1 MNVALSSVLT
11 DAVDMDSIIP
21 TNPALAITSRNTLKI
36 ERAVINRCP
45 NDQTQQTMEHVSKV
59 FR

>member
-21 TNPALAITSRNTLKI
+21 TNPALAITSRNTLKV
-36 ERAVINRCP
+36 ERAVIKRCP
-45 NDQTQQTMEHVSKV
+45 NDQTQQTPEHVSGV

>member
-21 TNPALAITSRNTLKI
+21 TNPALAITSRNTLKV
-36 ERAVINRCP
+36 ERAVIKRCP
-45 NDQTQQTMEHVSKV
+45 NDQTQQTMEHVSEV